1 MQEHLSPDVTR
12 VIKLADTIAREYEL
26 EYIGTEHL
34 LLGIGKQEVGLA
46 TQILAKHGVTYEK
59 LKKQVD
65 ALIQASLEDTWV
77 FGRLPG
83 SPHFRNVVA
92 RAIEEA
98 RALNSKL
105 VCTEHLLLALILEK
119 GCVAQKALRAL
130 GLTPH
135 QVRTEIEQ
143 AAAHPEQAER
153 T

>member
-1 MQEHLSPDVTR
+1 MQQHLSPDVTR

-34 LLGIGKQEVGLA
+34 LLGIGKQEAGLGA
-46 TQILAKHGVTYEK
+46 QILAKHGAGYEK

-83 SPHFRNVVA
+83 SPHFRNVMA
-92 RAIEEA
+92 RAIEES

-130 GLTPH
+130 GLTPR
-135 QVRTEIEQ
+135 QVRAEIEQ
-143 AAAHPEQAER
+143 AASHPEQARR